1 MTTANTISAQPRRRI
16 GLVGPALLIG
26 LGTLLLLDTIGWIG
40 PEAWDAI
47 LNLWPVALI
56 AIGLD
61 LLLGRRAPR
70 WSALV
75 AVALLLAMAG
85 TIWWSGTWGV
95 GGTGIVNERI
105 GQPLGGATR
114 GDVKISMG
122 AGTLQLGALSA
133 SDGLI
138 AGTIAHRARN
148 QVIRDYAVSGA
159 TGTLVLREDDRRAG
173 LFSVRRGEDVV
184 WDLKL
189 NRTVPL
195 DLTIA
200 TGAGRATLDLAAL
213 QVTGLRVETGVGTT
227 TLALPATGRV
237 QAQVSGGIG
246 TTTIV
251 IPAGMA
257 ARIEATAGIGSVNV
271 AGTFARAGTVYT
283 SAGYARAN
291 NRIDLRVNGGIGS
304 INIQHAGGD

>member
-85 TIWWSGTWGV
+85 TIWWSGTWGG
-95 GGTGIVNERI
+95 GGTGILSERI

-114 GDVKISMG
+114 GDVKIAVG
-122 AGTLQLGALSA
+122 A
-133 SDGLI
+133 
-138 AGTIAHRARN
+138 
-148 QVIRDYAVSGA
+148 A

-200 TGAGRATLDLAAL
+200 TGAG
-213 QVTGLRVETGVGTT
+213 
-227 TLALPATGRV
+227 
-237 QAQVSGGIG
+237 
-246 TTTIV
+246 
-251 IPAGMA
+251 
-257 ARIEATAGIGSVNV
+257 
-271 AGTFARAGTVYT
+271 
-283 SAGYARAN
+283 
-291 NRIDLRVNGGIGS
+291 
-304 INIQHAGGD
+304 